1 MYIIH
6 ISIVTILFEAWR
18 TLNLI
23 CAAQIAVCSYHF
35 LLYLH
40 YFCSYHLQAKSLKLN
55 INTIFIDP
63 SILNVPGNQ

>member
-23 CAAQIAVCSYHF
+23 SATQIAV
-35 LLYLH
+35 
-40 YFCSYHLQAKSLKLN
+40 CSYHLQAKSLKLN

>member
-23 CAAQIAVCSYHF
+23 SAAQTAVCSYHF
-35 LLYLH
+35 F
-40 YFCSYHLQAKSLKLN
+40 FCSYHLQAKSLKLN